1 MNRIGAKGTALITGA
16 STGIGA
22 VYADRLAKR
31 GHDLILVAR
40 NKERLASLARRLS
53 NCTGRKVETLEADL
67 TSPADLQRVEDIL
80 RTNASISML
89 VNNAG
94 VGAAGTLVASD
105 VDKMDDMIRLNVT
118 ALTRLTYAAAPGFV
132 ARGNGTIINIS
143 STVAIAPEMLNGVYG
158 GTKAFVIVGE
168 TSLGGR
174 IAQAFFWCAVVAIPL
189 GILMASFRWLFELIN
204 PVAAP
209 MRAMPLTAFL
219 PAFIALFG
227 MDETMKVAFLWFGM
241 FFYLL
246 AVVVEEVNR
255 VDNSLLETAYTLG
268 AKQRNALWLLFRA
281 SFPAIF
287 SSFRILYDIGWTYV
301 ILAEMV
307 NSRKGVGYMVE
318 AARKVLDFER
328 VYAGIIAIGIAAF
341 LFRFLLTFLEGR
353 LFPWRK
359 GSSTFSGSG
368 AAVPSAT
375 AHLKAAKHGA

>member
-1 MNRIGAKGTALITGA
+1 MSDLFAIRREI
-16 STGIGA
+16 SP
-22 VYADRLAKR
+22 RL
-31 GHDLILVAR
+31 
-40 NKERLASLARRLS
+40 
-53 NCTGRKVETLEADL
+53 
-67 TSPADLQRVEDIL
+67 
-80 RTNASISML
+80 
-89 VNNAG
+89 
-94 VGAAGTLVASD
+94 
-105 VDKMDDMIRLNVT
+105 
-118 ALTRLTYAAAPGFV
+118 RLTLGFV
-132 ARGNGTIINIS
+132 SWGLVILLWIVLTQWEILPPFSLPKPMGVIRAFGKLWTEYDLLGNVVKS
-143 STVAIAPEMLNGVYG
+143 WW
-158 GTKAFVIVGE
+158 
-168 TSLGGR
+168 R

-189 GILMASFRWLFELIN
+189 GILMASFRWVFELIN

-255 VDNSLLETAYTLG
+255 VDNALLETAYTLG
-268 AKQRNALWLLFRA
+268 AKRRHVLWLMFRA

-307 NSRKGVGYMVE
+307 NARKGVGYMVE

-359 GSSTFSGSG
+359 ASAALSGSG
-368 AAVPSAT
+368 AAVPSASV
-375 AHLKAAKHGA
+375 HLKAAKRGA